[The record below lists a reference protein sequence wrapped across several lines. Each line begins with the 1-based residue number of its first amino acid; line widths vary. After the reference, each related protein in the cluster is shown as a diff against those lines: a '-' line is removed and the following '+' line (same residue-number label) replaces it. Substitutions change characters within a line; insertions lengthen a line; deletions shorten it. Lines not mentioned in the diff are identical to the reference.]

1 MRRTEPPPFVRLAPE
16 RVVILC
22 PLMYPP
28 YVRSDV
34 CLARLDALGRFR
46 LLSPAWEQ
54 TLGFRGEELNGRALV
69 DLLAPQDRRA
79 GATAVQRLLS
89 PAEADPLAMEL
100 RGKHGGAQHMHWHRH
115 SDPYDGALFI
125 LAESAGFT

>member
-16 RVVILC
+16 RVVVLC
-22 PLMYPP
+22 PRIYPP

-69 DLLAPQDRRA
+69 DLLAPQDRRT
-79 GATAVQRLLS
+79 GAAAVGRLLS
-89 PAEADPLAMEL
+89 PAEADPLTMCL
-100 RGKHGGAQHMHWHRH
+100 YRKDGGAQFMRLHRRF
-115 SDPYDGALFI
+115 DPYDGALFI
-125 LAESAGFT
+125 LAEPAGLT